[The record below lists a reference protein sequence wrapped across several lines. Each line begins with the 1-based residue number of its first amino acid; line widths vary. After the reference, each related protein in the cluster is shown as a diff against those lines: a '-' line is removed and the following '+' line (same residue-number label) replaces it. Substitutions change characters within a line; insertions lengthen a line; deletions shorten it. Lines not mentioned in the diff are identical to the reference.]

1 MSKYAG
7 TAVQIGYAPMTRLTA
22 GGALPLTSLSVEDA
36 SAFPATG
43 SLTIGAQTI
52 TYTGKTATTFTGCT
66 GGTGSVVAG
75 ASVVGATFTD
85 LSCYAKEYEDE
96 VKVEEIEVT
105 AYCDGANKSFVPGQR
120 EMTAKFVALHDN
132 GPFAT
137 SPQALVE
144 GLTGVECLWRIR
156 ERGTG
161 TGKPERLLQGFITSR
176 AASAPMDD
184 VVSTEIEIRVNNIG
198 NGSYAAQA

>member
-22 GGALPLTSLSVEDA
+22 GGTLPLTSLSVEDA

-52 TYTGKTATTFTGCT
+52 TYTGKTGTTFTGCT
-66 GGTGSVVAG
+66 GGTGAVAAG

-85 LSCYAKEYEDE
+85 LSCYTKEYEDE
-96 VKVEEIEVT
+96 TKVEEIEAT
-105 AYCDGANKSFVPGQR
+105 AYCDGNNKSYVPGQK
-120 EMTAKFVALHDN
+120 EMTLKFVALHDN

-137 SPQALVE
+137 SPQAVIE

-161 TGKPERLLQGFITSR
+161 TGKPERTAQGFITSR

-184 VVSTEIEIRVNNIG
+184 AVSTEIEIRVNNIA
-198 NGSYAAQA
+198 NGAYAAQA